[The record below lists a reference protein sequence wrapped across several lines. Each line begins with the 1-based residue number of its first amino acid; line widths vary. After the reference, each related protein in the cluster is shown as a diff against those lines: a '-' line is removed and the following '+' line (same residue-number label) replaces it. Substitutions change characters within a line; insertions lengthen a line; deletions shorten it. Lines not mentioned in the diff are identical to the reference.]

1 MSESGNETGRLGG
14 KAALVTG
21 ASSGLGRATAIALAR
36 AGADVALVARS
47 KQELDSAKEEISEI
61 GRRALT
67 LPVDLASEDE
77 TTEAIW
83 RTVEALGRIDV
94 LVNAA
99 GTDVP
104 GTVEELD
111 VEGWDRT
118 LAVNLRAPFLLSK
131 AVFPHMREAG
141 GGIIVNIS
149 SVAGKKGWANASA
162 YCASKFGLTGFTEA
176 LADEGKEHGIRA
188 IVLYPGAM
196 ATNWGAF
203 SPEERQEG
211 GPTEASPT
219 RVLPPERVADLIAWL
234 AASPPEFV
242 LTEGIILPGPVPH
255 EHDHGHFPGGDV
267 VPPGAAVGLVGLIVG
282 PEPRRQVDIA
292 ARRVL
297 HERGD
302 EDVGTEEVLVLDE
315 PGRRVLRV
323 LEEQRTQ
330 HGVAVLGGEPGRRC
344 KA

>member
-1 MSESGNETGRLGG
+1 MSQLGNQREPLEG
-14 KAALVTG
+14 KSALVTG

-36 AGADVALVARS
+36 AGADVALMARS
-47 KQELDSAKEEISEI
+47 QQELDSTKEEISKI
-61 GRRALT
+61 GHRALT

-77 TTEAIW
+77 TMAAVG
-83 RTVEALGRIDV
+83 RTVEDLGSIYV

-99 GTDVP
+99 GTDSP
-104 GTVEELD
+104 GTVEKLD

-118 LAVNLRAPFLLSK
+118 LAVNLRAPFLLAK
-131 AVFPHMREAG
+131 AAFPRMREAG
-141 GGIIVNIS
+141 GGIIINIS

-211 GPTEASPT
+211 EPNEVAPT

-242 LTEGIILPGPVPH
+242 LTEG
-255 EHDHGHFPGGDV
+255 
-267 VPPGAAVGLVGLIVG
+267 
-282 PEPRRQVDIA
+282 
-292 ARRVL
+292 
-297 HERGD
+297 
-302 EDVGTEEVLVLDE
+302 LVL
-315 PGRRVLRV
+315 PI
-323 LEEQRTQ
+323 EE
-330 HGVAVLGGEPGRRC
+330 GLP
-344 KA
+344 

>member
-1 MSESGNETGRLGG
+1 MSEPGNETGRLEG
-14 KAALVTG
+14 KAVLVTG

-47 KQELDSAKEEISEI
+47 QQELDSAKEEISKI

-77 TTEAIW
+77 TTAAIGH
-83 RTVEALGRIDV
+83 TVEALGRIDV

-99 GTDVP
+99 GTDAP

-111 VEGWDRT
+111 IEGWDRT

-131 AVFPHMREAG
+131 AAFPRMREAG
-141 GGIIVNIS
+141 GGMIVNIS

-211 GPTEASPT
+211 ESNEAPLT
-219 RVLPPERVADLIAWL
+219 RVLPPERVADLIVWL

-242 LTEGIILPGPVPH
+242 LTEGIILPI
-255 EHDHGHFPGGDV
+255 EE
-267 VPPGAAVGLVGLIVG
+267 GL
-282 PEPRRQVDIA
+282 P
-292 ARRVL
+292 
-297 HERGD
+297 
-302 EDVGTEEVLVLDE
+302 
-315 PGRRVLRV
+315 
-323 LEEQRTQ
+323 
-330 HGVAVLGGEPGRRC
+330 
-344 KA
+344 

>member
-1 MSESGNETGRLGG
+1 MSEAGNEDRALEGR
-14 KAALVTG
+14 AALVTG

-47 KQELDSAKEEISEI
+47 AEDLESAQEEVSKT

-67 LPVDLASEDE
+67 LPTDLAKEDGAAWAVE
-77 TTEAIW
+77 Q
-83 RTVEALGRIDV
+83 TVEALGRIDV

-118 LAVNLRAPFLLSK
+118 LSVNLRAPFLLSK
-131 AVFPHMREAG
+131 SAFPHMREAG
-141 GGIIVNIS
+141 GTIVNVS

-176 LADEGKEHGIRA
+176 LADEGKGHGIRA

-203 SPEERQEG
+203 SPEERRQSE
-211 GPTEASPT
+211 PNEAPAT
-219 RVLPPERVADLIAWL
+219 QVLRPERVAAFIAWFV
-234 AASPPEFV
+234 ASPPEFV
-242 LTEGIILPGPVPH
+242 LTEGIALP
-255 EHDHGHFPGGDV
+255 
-267 VPPGAAVGLVGLIVG
+267 I
-282 PEPRRQVDIA
+282 
-292 ARRVL
+292 
-297 HERGD
+297 
-302 EDVGTEEVLVLDE
+302 EEEL
-315 PGRRVLRV
+315 P
-323 LEEQRTQ
+323 
-330 HGVAVLGGEPGRRC
+330 
-344 KA
+344 

>member
-1 MSESGNETGRLGG
+1 MSELGPLEG

-21 ASSGLGRATAIALAR
+21 ASSGLGRATAITLAHS
-36 AGADVALVARS
+36 GADVALVARS
-47 KQELDSAKEEISEI
+47 AEELQSAKEEVSKT

-67 LPVDLASEDE
+67 LPTDLAKEEE
-77 TTEAIW
+77 TSATVE
-83 RTVEALGRIDV
+83 RTVEALGHIDV

-99 GTDVP
+99 GTDAP

-131 AVFPHMREAG
+131 AAFPHMREAG
-141 GGIIVNIS
+141 GGTIVNVS

-203 SPEERQEG
+203 SPEERRKSE
-211 GPTEASPT
+211 PSEAPRT
-219 RVLPPERVADLIAWL
+219 RMLAPERVAELIAWL
-234 AASPPEFV
+234 VASPPEFV
-242 LTEGIILPGPVPH
+242 LTEGVVLPI
-255 EHDHGHFPGGDV
+255 EE
-267 VPPGAAVGLVGLIVG
+267 GL
-282 PEPRRQVDIA
+282 P
-292 ARRVL
+292 
-297 HERGD
+297 
-302 EDVGTEEVLVLDE
+302 
-315 PGRRVLRV
+315 
-323 LEEQRTQ
+323 
-330 HGVAVLGGEPGRRC
+330 
-344 KA
+344 

>member
-1 MSESGNETGRLGG
+1 MIEPGNERGPLEG
-14 KAALVTG
+14 KVALVTG
-21 ASSGLGRATAIALAR
+21 ASSGLGRATATAFAR
-36 AGADVALVARS
+36 VGSDVALVARS
-47 KQELDSAKEEISEI
+47 RQELESAKEEISKI

-77 TTEAIW
+77 TTRAIA

-111 VEGWDRT
+111 VAGWDRT

-131 AVFPHMREAG
+131 AAFPRMREVG
-141 GGIIVNIS
+141 GGTIVNIS

-203 SPEERQEG
+203 SPEERQDSVSN
-211 GPTEASPT
+211 EAPPT
-219 RVLPPERVADLIAWL
+219 RVLPPERVADLIVWL

-242 LTEGIILPGPVPH
+242 LTEGIVLPI
-255 EHDHGHFPGGDV
+255 EE
-267 VPPGAAVGLVGLIVG
+267 GL
-282 PEPRRQVDIA
+282 P
-292 ARRVL
+292 
-297 HERGD
+297 
-302 EDVGTEEVLVLDE
+302 
-315 PGRRVLRV
+315 
-323 LEEQRTQ
+323 
-330 HGVAVLGGEPGRRC
+330 
-344 KA
+344 